1 MADENPTDR
10 GVPDPS
16 TPADANR
23 KAEWAVLAYLLDAH
37 PKQFTIP
44 AVSRTMNEGKT
55 AFDSE
60 DAVERAIRQLV
71 GVGLLHCSGGHVL
84 PTQAALYFWAL
95 EE

>member
-1 MADENPTDR
+1 MSYDNPTDR
-10 GVPDPS
+10 GLPDPS
-16 TPADANR
+16 TPADADR

-71 GVGLLHCSGGHVL
+71 GAGLLYCCGRYVL
-84 PTQAALYFWAL
+84 PTRMALYFWAL